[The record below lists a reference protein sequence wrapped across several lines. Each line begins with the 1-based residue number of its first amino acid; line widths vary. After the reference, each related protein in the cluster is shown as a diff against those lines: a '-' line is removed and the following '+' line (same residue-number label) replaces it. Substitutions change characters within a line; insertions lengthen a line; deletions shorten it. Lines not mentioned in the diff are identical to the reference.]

1 MHMCT
6 CLFDF
11 VYTDM
16 LQEEFKDVAKLAGSL
31 CCVCHDVYVK
41 NLPWRL
47 VSEICCSAD
56 VTSGKL
62 PLSTGIS
69 PFSIGL
75 EEST

>member
-1 MHMCT
+1 MCT

-31 CCVCHDVYVK
+31 VFFCHDVYVK
-41 NLPWRL
+41 DLPWRL

-56 VTSGKL
+56 VTSGKVPL
-62 PLSTGIS
+62 PIGIS
-69 PFSIGL
+69 PCSIGL
-75 EEST
+75 EESL